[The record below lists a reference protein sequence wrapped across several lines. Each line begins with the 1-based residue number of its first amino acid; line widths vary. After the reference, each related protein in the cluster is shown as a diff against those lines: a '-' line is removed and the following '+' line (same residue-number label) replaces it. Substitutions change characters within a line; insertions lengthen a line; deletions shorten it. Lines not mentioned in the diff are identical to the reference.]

1 MEFGHHFA
9 RSERVALRRT
19 PMTAKRSC
27 VLLLRDGHYLNP
39 SAALICRAS
48 LQVLA
53 AVESRD
59 VEEAKLAALKP
70 DVVLSFLNEYILRGP
85 LLGIQG
91 INFHPAPPNYPGR
104 GGASLALFDG
114 ESSYGATAHVIE
126 AAVDSGAII
135 AVRRFAIEADDGC
148 DAVYARAEIA
158 ALELFIEIVDRYGK
172 SGEIGRDADA
182 TWGRKPTTKR
192 EFQDWL
198 VADPADPATFIRKV
212 RAARHPRFPGPFVD
226 IHGFRFAYHRDLER
240 PAT

>member
-1 MEFGHHFA
+1 
-9 RSERVALRRT
+9 
-19 PMTAKRSC
+19 MTAKRSC

-59 VEEAKLAALKP
+59 VDEAELAALKP
-70 DVVLSFLNEYILRGP
+70 NVVLSFLNEYILRGP

-114 ESSYGATAHVIE
+114 ENSYGATAHMIE

-135 AVRRFAIEADDGC
+135 AVRRFAIEADDRC

-172 SGEIGRDADA
+172 SGEIGRDAEA

-226 IHGFRFAYHRDLER
+226 IHGFRFAYHCDLER
-240 PAT
+240 PAP